1 MHGVDDPYAV
11 LGLSPAASDEEVAA
25 AYRELAKK
33 LHPDVAAG
41 PAAHAAM
48 ARLNAAHDAI
58 RGAGDTPAPTRQ
70 EAPDANGGHRA
81 ARGSWLSDRMR
92 AALGRELL
100 AALEPHEDV
109 RVVTPASTWKSPT
122 TLLAV
127 TDRRLLWLADDMIG
141 GRVHQLRHADVAAVE
156 HRVRRP
162 LRRRAVV
169 KVTTR
174 PGRRV
179 TFGDLHPDVAA
190 LVARNVDDG
199 RAAA

>member
-11 LGLSPAASDEEVAA
+11 LGLSPSASDEEVGA
-25 AYRELAKK
+25 AYRELAKR
-33 LHPDVAAG
+33 LHPDVAQG

-48 ARLNAAHDAI
+48 ARLNAALDAI
-58 RGAGDTPAPTRQ
+58 RGSGEASARAAGKVQSAAGPP
-70 EAPDANGGHRA
+70 RA
-81 ARGSWLSDRMR
+81 ARGSWLSDRIR

-109 RVVTPASTWKSPT
+109 RLVTPASTWKSPT

-141 GRVHQLRHADVAAVE
+141 DRVHQLRHSDVAAVE

-179 TFGDLHPDVAA
+179 TFGDLRPDVAA

-199 RAAA
+199 RLAA